1 MLYTLLSVFEPSSH
15 ALQALADRSEAAA
28 AKPAKPSLKK
38 EAAVASVEPEPQPPK
53 VSMGR
58 CNSCMRQQAGACLSQ
73 RACSLGQCAD
83 AQVLSSSP
91 DP

>member
-28 AKPAKPSLKK
+28 SKPAKLSLKK
-38 EAAVASVEPEPQPPK
+38 EAAVASVEPEPQAPK

-58 CNSCMRQQAGACLSQ
+58 CNSCMRL
-73 RACSLGQCAD
+73 
-83 AQVLSSSP
+83 
-91 DP
+91 